1 MINTVPTTL
10 VCRTDTYQ
18 SMQITWEFKSM
29 DYSEWTS
36 IQGSWD
42 ETTGISELN
51 IANYGH
57 YRCHVRS
64 GGSDQIYTA
73 TAIDPTIT
81 TQIDTGKKSMF
92 TCRVSN
98 IRSLIMASLYRYH
111 IQFYRTPD

>member
-18 SMQITWEFKSM
+18 SMQITWEFKSL

-64 GGSDQIYTA
+64 GGSDQIYIA

-81 TQIDTGKKSMF
+81 TQITTGKSQ
-92 TCRVSN
+92 CLLVEYPILESYN
-98 IRSLIMASLYRYH
+98 GLSI
-111 IQFYRTPD
+111 